1 MSGATS
7 GHAASVPRARFGSGG
22 AVVPDLQV
30 LVSGATGFV
39 GASLARALLDEGHRV
54 RAMTRR
60 PEQYA
65 GPGEPVAG
73 DIADP
78 HSLAKALDGVDVAYY
93 LVHSLSSKHF
103 EAEDAAG
110 ARAFGA
116 AAATAGVR
124 QIVYLGG
131 LGADG
136 PDLSPHLRSRREVE
150 TLLGAGGVPVTV
162 LRAAIVVGHG
172 GISWEM
178 TRQLVDRLPLLVAP
192 PWAATR
198 TQPIALTDAVAYLV
212 GVLDRP
218 EALGRSFEIGG
229 ADVLTYE
236 DMLRRAAAVQ
246 GGTDVPVVS
255 VPVPVPGVVGDV
267 VAAASS
273 YGLAALTEV
282 DVATGRNLIESMDTE
297 VVVTDHSIRDLVEL
311 EPMGYDDMVRLALG
325 DRLREGEPL

>member
-1 MSGATS
+1 MSD
-7 GHAASVPRARFGSGG
+7 V
-22 AVVPDLQV
+22 QV
-30 LVSGATGFV
+30 LVTGATGFV
-39 GASLARALLDEGHRV
+39 GASLARALVDDGHRV

-60 PEQYA
+60 PEGYTGA
-65 GPGEPVAG
+65 GDPVAG
-73 DIADP
+73 DIGDP

-93 LVHSLSSKHF
+93 LVHSLSSKDF

-110 ARAFGA
+110 ARSFGA
-116 AAATAGVR
+116 AAASAGVR

-150 TLLGAGGVPVTV
+150 TLLGAEGVPVTV

-178 TRQLVDRLPLLVAP
+178 TRQLVDSLPLLVAP

-198 TQPIALTDAVAYLV
+198 TQPIALSDTVAYLV

-218 EALGRSFEIGG
+218 EAFGRSFEIGG

-236 DMLRRAAAVQ
+236 EMLRRASVVQ
-246 GGTDVPVVS
+246 SGRDVPVVS
-255 VPVPVPGVVGDV
+255 VPLINDGVVGDV
-267 VAAASS
+267 VGDVVATVSS

-282 DVATGRNLIESMDTE
+282 DVATGRNLVESMDTE
-297 VVVTDHSIRDLVEL
+297 VVVTDDSIRGVVDL